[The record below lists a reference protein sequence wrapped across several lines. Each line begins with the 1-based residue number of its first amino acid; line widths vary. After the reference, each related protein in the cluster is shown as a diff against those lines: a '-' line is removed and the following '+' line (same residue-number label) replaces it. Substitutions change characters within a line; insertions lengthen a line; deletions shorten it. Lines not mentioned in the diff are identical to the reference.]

1 MSTMLNTLRSAAGR
15 RGRAVRSRRIW
26 VAALVVVIVAVV
38 TATGWTFYR
47 KGSTTTVTAY
57 FPNTNGIYVGDQV
70 KILGVDVGRID
81 AIEPDGER
89 MKVTFH
95 YDSQY
100 QVPQDAKAAILSP
113 SLVTSRAI
121 QLTPAY
127 TGGPALTD
135 HDEIPLEHTAVP
147 IEWDDFRAQ
156 LQHLSESLGPTEQ
169 SANGPL
175 GQFVNDAADSL
186 SGKGADINAT
196 LTKLSEAMSTLSD
209 GRDDVFATVRNL
221 QVFVSALAASDRQ
234 IVELNQNLASVSGVL
249 TNSDQELATSLDSV
263 DALVQRIGQFVSDNR
278 EGLGKSVDDLA
289 AVTTTLHES
298 SPEIEQILHVL
309 PNTLQNFYNIY
320 QPAQGTMTGALA
332 VTQMQNPIQFICG
345 AIQAASQ
352 KGAAESAKL
361 CVQHLAPVLNLI
373 QMNYPPVGVSPIT
386 SVQVRPD
393 QVDYSED
400 SLRDSVPTA
409 PVRTVDARSGI
420 PGLLGLTTP
429 SATGGR

>member
-1 MSTMLNTLRSAAGR
+1 MLNTLRSAAGR

-26 VAALVVVIVAVV
+26 VAALVVVIVALV

-196 LTKLSEAMSTLSD
+196 LIKLSEAMSTLSD

-409 PVRTVDARSGI
+409 PVRTVDSRSGI

>member
-1 MSTMLNTLRSAAGR
+1 MSTMLHALRG
-15 RGRAVRSRRIW
+15 SRRVWIS
-26 VAALVVVIVAVV
+26 ALVVVAVAVV
-38 TATGWTFYR
+38 AATGWSFYR
-47 KGSTTTVTAY
+47 TSSTTTVTAY
-57 FPNTNGIYVGDQV
+57 FTNTNGIYVGDQV
-70 KILGVDVGRID
+70 KILGVDVGKID

-127 TGGPALTD
+127 TGGPALAD
-135 HDEIPLEHTAVP
+135 QDEIPLERTAVP

-156 LQHLSESLGPTEQ
+156 LQHLSESLGPTED

-186 SGKGADINAT
+186 GGKGTDINTT
-196 LTKLSEAMSTLSD
+196 LKKLSEAMSTLSD

-221 QVFVSALAASDRQ
+221 QVFVSALVASDQQ
-234 IVELNQNLASVSGVL
+234 IVQLNQNLASVSGVL

-263 DALVQRIGQFVSDNR
+263 DALVHRIGQFIGENR

-289 AVTTTLHES
+289 AVTTMLNES
-298 SPEIEQILHVL
+298 RPDIEQLLHVL

-320 QPAQGTMTGALA
+320 QPAQGSMTGALA

-373 QMNYPPVGVSPIT
+373 QMNYPPAGANPIT

-393 QVDYSED
+393 QIDYSQD
-400 SLRDSVPTA
+400 SLRGTVPTTP
-409 PVRTVDARSGI
+409 PVRTVDARAGI
-420 PGLLGLTTP
+420 PGLLGLVTP
-429 SATGGR
+429 MTSGGR